1 MHRLACITPIELG
14 GKASQSQDTDNKLD
28 QWLLYAMF
36 VCSCPPDGKDA
47 GSIASTREMYHLI
60 FPYLRF
66 GSETH
71 NVSVFL
77 SLRLKFESFLLGKIF
92 NNVFFIFALM

>member
-1 MHRLACITPIELG
+1 MHRLAYITPVELG
-14 GKASQSQDTDNKLD
+14 GKASQSQDTDTKLD

-47 GSIASTREMYHLI
+47 GSIALTRDMYRLI

-71 NVSVFL
+71 NVSVFFFRLCVFCL
-77 SLRLKFESFLLGKIF
+77 SW
-92 NNVFFIFALM
+92 